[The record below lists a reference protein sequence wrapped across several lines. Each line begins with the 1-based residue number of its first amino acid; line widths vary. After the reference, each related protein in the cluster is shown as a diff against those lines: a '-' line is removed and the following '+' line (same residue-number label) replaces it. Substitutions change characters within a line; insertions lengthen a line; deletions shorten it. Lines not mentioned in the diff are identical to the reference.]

1 MHRYVFTSYFLVL
14 ALLSLVACGT
24 MPRER
29 QLELTV
35 TAAGYDPPRL
45 EARVG
50 EQVFIR
56 FRNADT
62 IAHNLTIELPSG
74 RRTVS
79 AEPGVDAILAFPAR
93 QPGTFRM
100 FCTVPGHTEQ
110 GELIILP

>member
-1 MHRYVFTSYFLVL
+1 MPGRLTRMCLLVV
-14 ALLSLVACGT
+14 ALLGLGACGSV
-24 MPRER
+24 PVER

-35 TAAGYDPPRL
+35 TATGYDRPRL

-74 RRTVS
+74 QRTVS
-79 AEPGVDAILAFPAR
+79 AEAGVDAILAFPAR
-93 QPGTFRM
+93 QAGAFRM

-110 GELIILP
+110 GELVILP

>member
-1 MHRYVFTSYFLVL
+1 MRKHVFFQCFLML

-24 MPRER
+24 VPRER

-35 TAAGYDPPRL
+35 TAAGYDTPRL

-79 AEPGVDAILAFPAR
+79 AEAGVDAILAFPAR
-93 QPGTFRM
+93 HAGTFRM

-110 GELIILP
+110 GELVILP

>member
-1 MHRYVFTSYFLVL
+1 MLKQNLRICLL
-14 ALLSLVACGT
+14 ALILLGLGACGT
-24 MPRER
+24 LPPER

-35 TAAGYDPPRL
+35 TAAGYDSPRL

-56 FRNADT
+56 FRNADV

-79 AEPGVDAILAFPAR
+79 AEAGVDAILAFPAR
-93 QPGTFRM
+93 QAGAFRM

-110 GELIILP
+110 GELVILP